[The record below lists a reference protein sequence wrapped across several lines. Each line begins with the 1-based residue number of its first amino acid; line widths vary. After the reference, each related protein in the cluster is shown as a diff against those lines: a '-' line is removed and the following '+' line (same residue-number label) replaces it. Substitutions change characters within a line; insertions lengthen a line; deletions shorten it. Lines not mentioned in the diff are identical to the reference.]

1 MRLRAHRRDAFHRGC
16 ARELHRPRRSG
27 GDAGGDVEDDRSGAR
42 GPQRFAH
49 GVTGCGGHGDRAV
62 RRGALHPRAPRPRER
77 RGAAPHPGSARG
89 LRGEGRGHGADP
101 PAGAWDSMK
110 TLLIAVRAAV
120 YGTGFVLLWG
130 WVALSVRRFDPEIG
144 GVLPA
149 WTRPLGIVLM
159 VVGAAVAVSCVAVF
173 VARGRG
179 TPAPF
184 DPPREFVALGPYK
197 YVRNPMYVGGL
208 GVLAGFGLYQRSPA
222 ILLFAVVLLL
232 AVQLFVVL
240 YEEPGLERRFGQSYR
255 DYKRSVNRWL
265 PRA

>member
-1 MRLRAHRRDAFHRGC
+1 
-16 ARELHRPRRSG
+16 
-27 GDAGGDVEDDRSGAR
+27 
-42 GPQRFAH
+42 
-49 GVTGCGGHGDRAV
+49 
-62 RRGALHPRAPRPRER
+62 
-77 RGAAPHPGSARG
+77 
-89 LRGEGRGHGADP
+89 
-101 PAGAWDSMK
+101 MK

-159 VVGAAVAVSCVAVF
+159 VVGAALAVSCVAVF
-173 VARGRG
+173 VMRGRG

-184 DPPREFVALGPYK
+184 DPPREFVAQGPYQ

-208 GVLAGFGLYQRSPA
+208 GVLAGFGLYQRSLA
-222 ILLFAVVLLL
+222 IVLFALVFLCC
-232 AVQLFVVL
+232 AHLFVVF

-265 PRA
+265 PRL